1 MMIAPGGPFNNI
13 SYVVKPERTS
23 DFLLWCC
30 LIEVLANDWDA
41 PNSSVLKSTFERVN
55 RKTLKQKILVGLWVK
70 NFTFSTLVSL
80 KLNFSTTVFG
90 ST

>member
-41 PNSSVLKSTFERVN
+41 PNSSVLKST